1 MNALMK
7 GDTMISESR
16 QCMGGL
22 ECIEFF
28 EMLPDIIPDDAKSP
42 KFCLDYEHA
51 MNRLRYECYKG
62 IGKPRKINKGV
73 KAWHHDFKTCAV
85 CGANA
90 DEPWHEFCPKC
101 GTRYLENPYTQK
113 LVEPYQME
121 IDDWL
126 KIREEIEAP
135 AAAGRV

>member
-1 MNALMK
+1 
-7 GDTMISESR
+7 
-16 QCMGGL
+16 
-22 ECIEFF
+22 
-28 EMLPDIIPDDAKSP
+28 
-42 KFCLDYEHA
+42 

-73 KAWHHDFKTCAV
+73 KAWHHDYKTCAV

-101 GTRYLENPYTQK
+101 GTRYLENQYTQK

-135 AAAGRV
+135 AEQGGHK

>member
-1 MNALMK
+1 MVHETK
-7 GDTMISESR
+7 

-22 ECIEFF
+22 DCIEFF
-28 EMLPDIIPDDAKSP
+28 EMLPDIIPEEAKSAQ
-42 KFCLDYEHA
+42 FCLDYEHA

-73 KAWHHDFKTCAV
+73 KAWHHDYKTCSV

-90 DEPWHEFCPKC
+90 DEPGHKFCFNC

-126 KIREEIEAP
+126 KIREEIEEP
-135 AAAGRV
+135 VAAGRA